1 MIKSYLTGGD
11 REGFGGRDP
20 LAGYSGGGG
29 ADGLAKALANNVTVE
44 DCPDSS
50 DSSYSALL
58 FGKLVGAANI
68 STADRALIKICMEIA
83 YEDNVTFFNKG
94 LAMAKENICAEAPK
108 GGSHGG
114 RIPNETEAREIAET
128 KGMPWQ
134 EVVVVSAVLFSGT
147 VPTLAEIEL
156 EGYGSDLGQWQSAKE
171 MRKNGKPNMNTFVKS
186 RDAAGYRSMISKGAT
201 RMAAHGSYST
211 GAAKVMLFVSKL
223 SKMTFEQGMPGLFL
237 DYCEE
242 HCEMHKGQGLASG
255 LNPLDTNVLTETVL
269 AEKNKSR
276 DDDEKLS
283 KQAMQFE
290 AQEQKYKNRMGEVSA
305 MSAKISS
312 LESQL
317 RDFKL
322 ADKPTPARSNMPPSA
337 DNPCSYCKETDHFIR
352 DCPKKAESDERK
364 RKAKEASAKED

>member
-1 MIKSYLTGGD
+1 MSLSVCVAMIKSYLTGGD

-94 LAMAKENICAEAPK
+94 LSMAKENIRAEAPK
-108 GGSHGG
+108 VGSHGG

-156 EGYGSDLGQWQSAKE
+156 EGYVVQTQGS
-171 MRKNGKPNMNTFVKS
+171 
-186 RDAAGYRSMISKGAT
+186 
-201 RMAAHGSYST
+201 GSQRRRCART
-211 GAAKVMLFVSKL
+211 
-223 SKMTFEQGMPGLFL
+223 
-237 DYCEE
+237 
-242 HCEMHKGQGLASG
+242 ASQ
-255 LNPLDTNVLTETVL
+255 T
-269 AEKNKSR
+269 
-276 DDDEKLS
+276 
-283 KQAMQFE
+283 
-290 AQEQKYKNRMGEVSA
+290 
-305 MSAKISS
+305 
-312 LESQL
+312 
-317 RDFKL
+317 
-322 ADKPTPARSNMPPSA
+322 
-337 DNPCSYCKETDHFIR
+337 
-352 DCPKKAESDERK
+352 
-364 RKAKEASAKED
+364 

>member
-1 MIKSYLTGGD
+1 MSLSVCVAMIKSYLTGGD

-94 LAMAKENICAEAPK
+94 LSMAKENLRAEAPK
-108 GGSHGG
+108 VGSHGG

-147 VPTLAEIEL
+147 VPTFF
-156 EGYGSDLGQWQSAKE
+156 
-171 MRKNGKPNMNTFVKS
+171 T
-186 RDAAGYRSMISKGAT
+186 T
-201 RMAAHGSYST
+201 
-211 GAAKVMLFVSKL
+211 
-223 SKMTFEQGMPGLFL
+223 
-237 DYCEE
+237 
-242 HCEMHKGQGLASG
+242 
-255 LNPLDTNVLTETVL
+255 
-269 AEKNKSR
+269 
-276 DDDEKLS
+276 
-283 KQAMQFE
+283 
-290 AQEQKYKNRMGEVSA
+290 
-305 MSAKISS
+305 
-312 LESQL
+312 
-317 RDFKL
+317 
-322 ADKPTPARSNMPPSA
+322 
-337 DNPCSYCKETDHFIR
+337 
-352 DCPKKAESDERK
+352 
-364 RKAKEASAKED
+364 